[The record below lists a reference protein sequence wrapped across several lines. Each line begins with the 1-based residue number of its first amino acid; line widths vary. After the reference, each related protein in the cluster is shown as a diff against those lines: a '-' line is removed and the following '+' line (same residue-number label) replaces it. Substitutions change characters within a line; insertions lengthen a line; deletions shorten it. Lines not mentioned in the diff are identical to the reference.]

1 MKNPYEEAGLMTFK
15 PIEIPEEAKEVF
27 KATDNSAGWGQ
38 EVEVESVSLR
48 PSVDLKQDSGRQ
60 SMGGEAEGKQGK

>member
-1 MKNPYEEAGLMTFK
+1 MRNPYEEAGLMTFK

-48 PSVDLKQDSGRQ
+48 PSVDLK
-60 SMGGEAEGKQGK
+60 